1 MTKRE
6 IYREF
11 DALLLQTL
19 TAKVHKRLRELNV
32 ELLETFMPHSD
43 PVVQLRAV
51 RTIRNLEAQI
61 RV

>member
-6 IYREF
+6 IHREF

-43 PVVQLRAV
+43 PVVQLRAI
-51 RTIRNLEAQI
+51 RTIANLERQI
-61 RV
+61 ML